1 MLSDTVEAY
10 ESGELAKLLG
20 IEEDDKDEFWIG
32 KNWYDKK
39 VIVDG
44 RVIFISELRI
54 GKALWKA
61 LPDIII

>member
-10 ESGELAKLLG
+10 ESGELEKLLG

-32 KNWYDKK
+32 KNWYEKK
-39 VIVDG
+39 VIADG